1 VGERQVAG
9 TRISFTEEQA
19 PCGKTVGG
27 DHFLDDDDDGLVIRD
42 EYYACGC
49 RRIRH
54 EYHDGSIQVRAIRHD
69 GKPVKDPFG
78 PDHGC

>member
-1 VGERQVAG
+1 MAG
-9 TRISFTEEQA
+9 TRISFSDEQA

-27 DHFLDDDDDGLVIRD
+27 DHYLDDDDDGLVIRD

-69 GKPVKDPFG
+69 GKPVKDQFG